1 MQEKLIDIFKNY
13 NFYETVL
20 EIDTKKYV
28 FNDCYY
34 LFSKDN
40 TYNVLSLFVKKDF
53 LYNVNESIF
62 YNIDNPSDIDK
73 YLCYFYSKEYIVNG
87 FLIKVIPSNEFTK
100 DSNGN
105 ILHKLDI
112 FFDLDKIKDIR
123 KGVRKGV
130 LKLTDLLD
138 LD

>member
-20 EIDTKKYV
+20 EIDTIKYV

-40 TYNVLSLFVKKDF
+40 TYNVLSLFVKNDF
-53 LYNVNESIF
+53 SYNKNESIF
-62 YNIDNPSDIDK
+62 YNIDNPSDIDS
-73 YLCYFYSKEYIVNG
+73 YLCHFYSKEYIVKG

-123 KGVRKGV
+123 NGN
-130 LKLTDLLD
+130 LKLIDLLD